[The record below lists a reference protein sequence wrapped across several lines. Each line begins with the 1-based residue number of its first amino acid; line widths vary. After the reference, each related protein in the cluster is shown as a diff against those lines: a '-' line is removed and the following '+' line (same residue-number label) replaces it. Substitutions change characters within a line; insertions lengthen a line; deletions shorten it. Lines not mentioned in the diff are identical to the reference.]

1 VFKRVVWFGVG
12 AAAGSAGTIWTQRK
26 VREQMEKATPAHLAS
41 VASDATRRVGAAV
54 REAVSEGRLAAT
66 EREAELRGR
75 VIRRD
80 ERPPLRA
87 IR

>member
-1 VFKRVVWFGVG
+1 MFKRVVWFGVG

-26 VREQMEKATPAHLAS
+26 VREQMEKATPAHIAT
-41 VASDATRRVGAAV
+41 VAGDATRRVGAAV
-54 REAVSEGRLAAT
+54 RDAVVEGRQAAN

-75 VIRRD
+75 VSRRD